1 MSNLAKGQ
9 TAWNKLARELGF
21 YLGAIKLWRD
31 VERKHDLLRNRI
43 QLVGENLEPTI
54 AVVKTLTGV
63 VIGTNTD
70 EDGLL
75 WVDTAPS
82 GADQMVKLYKS
93 SAMGAGDL
101 VAQTALVTPPAT
113 ASALVAQNSSGLGGT
128 VDLVDNSAYAASS
141 TDTWW
146 RVRVFP
152 DLPRRA
158 DDLFDGSEPEHSTL
172 KAGSF
177 AACAQARAL
186 ALQAIAVWVTALTA
200 FLQTRWASFNRSSQS
215 SALRAEPVD
224 DQGAISVLYT
234 GLLEDARDNMADE
247 TSPAAQ
253 TVLKR
258 TVTAGSPTEDASNQG
273 DGTMSAPT
281 MEEWAQDG
289 LVTLVCTDATIGAE
303 KFTLTQTLDDVP
315 GTSLAAVSRLQ
326 VGRTFAD
333 PVLGIRSA
341 LLSRAIAL
349 TAGSTNDFGAGSY
362 WSFSGESAS
371 NTNDGVIYLK
381 VIASGGSWYIEGYKA
396 STYASDQKV
405 FTSAVGAAGATVVL
419 SAANGSGLTGSG
431 KIGAAPTTTNT
442 GTLDLKTFRTQNTNG
457 VPDKITIDVTASA
470 GGEFQRRIA
479 ELFGY
484 ALNSASSSETL
495 DDSYVSAGTFPP
507 YVVTDA

>member
-1 MSNLAKGQ
+1 MSDLAKGQ
-9 TAWNKLARELGF
+9 TAWNTLARELGF

-54 AVVKTLTGV
+54 AVVQTLTGV

-70 EDGLL
+70 EDGLVY
-75 WVDTAPS
+75 VDAVPS
-82 GADQMVKLYKS
+82 GASQQLKLYKDSGYS
-93 SAMGAGDL
+93 SL
-101 VAQTALVTPPAT
+101 VAQTAVTAVPT
-113 ASALVAQNSSGLGGT
+113 TGVALVAQNSSGLGGT
-128 VDLVDNSAYAASS
+128 VDLLDNSAYAAASAAKA
-141 TDTWW
+141 W

-158 DDLFDGSEPEHSTL
+158 DDLFDGTEVEHATL
-172 KAGSF
+172 KRGAF
-177 AACAQARAL
+177 DACLQARAL
-186 ALQAIAVWVTALTA
+186 ALQAIAVWTAALTA
-200 FLQTRWASFNRSSQS
+200 FLATRWASFNRSSQS
-215 SALRAEPVD
+215 SPIQAEPIN
-224 DQGAISVLYT
+224 DQGAVSVQYV
-234 GLLEDARDNMADE
+234 GLLEDGRDNMADE

-281 MEEWAQDG
+281 MEEWAQAG
-289 LVTLVCTDATIGAE
+289 RITLVCVDATIGREQFAV
-303 KFTLTQTLDDVP
+303 TQTVDSAP
-315 GTSLAAVSRLQ
+315 GLSLAAASRLQ

-349 TAGSTNDFGAGSY
+349 TAGSTNDFAAGSN
-362 WSFSGESAS
+362 WSFSGESSS
-371 NTNDGVIYLK
+371 NTNDGVLYLK

-405 FTSAVGAAGATVVL
+405 FTSAVGATGATVVL
-419 SAANGSGLTGSG
+419 SASNGSGLTGVG
-431 KIGAAPTTTNT
+431 KIGSSPTTTNT
-442 GTLDLKTFRTQNTNG
+442 GTLNLKTFRSQNTNG